1 MRQGVETRLL
11 TVGLMLCGLAA
22 CGPMHLVV
30 PEPLGQ
36 QARPVEVER
45 HRTGLFT
52 GTLKVEDFSAEFDLD
67 AVDTLSTSL
76 LGPTLCGARGDYRF
90 TLASPVSATPLKVE
104 CEEHMLG
111 QKMVVGELGP
121 GTVEVSDSG
130 NRVSCRLTD
139 GRVDLTQT
147 RRIEGATTLAPIVEG
162 TARVGAVTLAV
173 ESTSRQEGGLPVPYL
188 GYHLR
193 QEERLVA
200 SVQAYDPSQLW
211 VAPELSP
218 EEREAVVLTAFT
230 LVLQRTWTS
239 NGPLDCDSH

>member
-1 MRQGVETRLL
+1 MRQGMETRLL
-11 TVGLMLCGLAA
+11 TVGLLMCGLVA
-22 CGPMHLVV
+22 CGPMHLAV
-30 PEPLGQ
+30 PDPLGQ

-52 GTLKVEDFSAEFDLD
+52 GTLRVEEFSAGFDLD
-67 AVDTLSTSL
+67 AVDELSTSM
-76 LGPTLCGARGDYRF
+76 LGATLCGARGAYRF
-90 TLASPVSATPLKVE
+90 TLASATRTTPLTVE

-111 QKMVVGELGP
+111 QKAEVGKLGP

-130 NRVSCRLTD
+130 NRVSCRLAD

-147 RRIEGATTLAPIVEG
+147 RRIEGVTTLAPIVEG
-162 TARVGAVTLAV
+162 KARVGAVRLTV
-173 ESTSRQEGGLPVPYL
+173 ESTSRQEDGLPVPYL

-193 QEERLVA
+193 QGERLVA
-200 SVQAYDPSQLW
+200 SVQAHDPSQLW
-211 VAPELSP
+211 LAPDLSP

-239 NGPLDCDSH
+239 GGPLDCDTH